1 MLSVIIPAYNEAHNI
16 AKTLQ
21 DLARALEKIYRSHEV
36 IVVSDG
42 STDRTVAVARRLKL
56 KHVRIISYPKNRGKG
71 YALTVG
77 TNASKGRMVTFFD
90 AGGDFDAAQID
101 KFIKLMEV
109 FDAEVVIGS
118 KRHPASRVDYPLNR
132 QIGSRLYQLL
142 IRLLFN
148 LNIRDTQT
156 GLKLFRRDVLIKIL
170 PRALVKRYAFD
181 LELLVIAK
189 HLGYH
194 RFFEAPV
201 DMNFNA
207 ISSSLT
213 REAIIKALL
222 DTAAIW
228 YRLRLLHYYDQPHV
242 RVAIPKD

>member
-16 AKTLQ
+16 AQTLKH
-21 DLARALEKIYRSHEV
+21 LERALESIDRSHEV

-42 STDRTVAVARRLKL
+42 CTDDTEARAKALKL
-56 KHVRIISYPKNRGKG
+56 KHVRVLSYPKNRGKG
-71 YALTVG
+71 YALTYG
-77 TNASKGRMVTFFD
+77 TNESKGDMVTFLD

-101 KFIKLMEV
+101 KFIKVMEV
-109 FDAEVVIGS
+109 FDADVVIGS
-118 KRHPASRVDYPLNR
+118 KRHPASRVNYPVGR
-132 QIGSRLYQLL
+132 RIGSQLYQYL
-142 IRLLFN
+142 IRILFN
-148 LNIRDTQT
+148 LNIKDTQT
-156 GLKLFRRDVLIKIL
+156 GLKLFRREVLLKCL

-201 DMNFNA
+201 DMVFNA
-207 ISSSLT
+207 GNTSLT
-213 REAIIKALL
+213 SPAILKALQ

-228 YRLRLLHYYDQPHV
+228 YRLRIIRYYDKPHV
-242 RVAIPKD
+242 RVAAQ

>member
-1 MLSVIIPAYNEAHNI
+1 MLSVIIPAYNEGKNI
-16 AKTLQ
+16 QATLRNLERSL
-21 DLARALEKIYRSHEV
+21 DLLSREHEV

-42 STDRTVAVARRLKL
+42 STDDTAARAKALKL
-56 KHVRIISYPKNRGKG
+56 PHVRVVSYGKNRGKG

-77 TNASKGRMVTFFD
+77 TNESKGDMVTFLD
-90 AGGDFDAAQID
+90 AGGDFPGEQID

-109 FDAEVVIGS
+109 FEADIVIGS
-118 KRHPASRVDYPLNR
+118 KRHPASRVNYPFGR
-132 QIGSRLYQLL
+132 QIGSRLYQLF
-142 IRLLFN
+142 IRILFN

-156 GLKLFRRDVLIKIL
+156 GLKLFRREVLVKCL

-189 HLGYH
+189 HLGYR

-201 DMNFNA
+201 EMDFNA
-207 ISSSLT
+207 ITSSLT
-213 REAIIKALL
+213 SGAIVNALV

-228 YRLRLLHYYDQPHV
+228 YRLRILRYYDRPHV
-242 RVAIPKD
+242 RIVTRV

>member
-1 MLSVIIPAYNEAHNI
+1 MLSVVIPAYNEARNI
-16 AKTLQ
+16 ATTLKN
-21 DLARALEKIYRSHEV
+21 LERALEKIDRPHEV

-42 STDRTVAVARRLKL
+42 STDHTGSIARKLKL
-56 KHVRIISYPKNRGKG
+56 NHVRVIEYAKNRGKG
-71 YALTVG
+71 YALTAG
-77 TNASKGRMVTFFD
+77 TNESKGDMVTFLD
-90 AGGDFDAAQID
+90 AGGDFDAAAID

-109 FDAEVVIGS
+109 FDADVVVGS
-118 KRHPASRVDYPLNR
+118 KRHPASRVHYPIGR
-132 QIGSRLYQLL
+132 QLGSRAYQLL

-148 LNIRDTQT
+148 LNLRDTQT
-156 GLKLFRRDVLIKIL
+156 GLKLFRREVLVKCL

-201 DMNFNA
+201 DMDFNA

-213 REAIIKALL
+213 NGAIVKALT

-228 YRLRLLHYYDQPHV
+228 YRLRVLHWYDKAHV
-242 RVAIPKD
+242 HVTT

>member
-1 MLSVIIPAYNEAHNI
+1 MLSVIVPAYNEGQNI
-16 AKTLQ
+16 QATLRNLERSL
-21 DLARALEKIYRSHEV
+21 DALGREHES

-42 STDRTVAVARRLKL
+42 STDDTATRAKALKL
-56 KHVRIISYPKNRGKG
+56 PHVRVVSYPKNRGKG

-77 TNASKGRMVTFFD
+77 TNESKGEMVTFLD
-90 AGGDFDAAQID
+90 AGGDFPAGQID

-109 FDAEVVIGS
+109 FDADVVIGS
-118 KRHPASRVDYPLNR
+118 KRHPASRVNYPLGR

-142 IRLLFN
+142 IRILFN

-156 GLKLFRRDVLIKIL
+156 GLKLFKRDVLVKCL

-189 HLGYH
+189 HLGYR

-201 DMNFNA
+201 EMDFNA

-213 REAIIKALL
+213 NGAIVNALV

-228 YRLRLLHYYDQPHV
+228 YRLRILRYYDRPHV
-242 RVAIPKD
+242 TVTQ